1 MGKSAKKANVAV
13 SPAKSAKK
21 GKRDADVALEKQE
34 NAKKIKRELE
44 AVVKKPKVEEKKAPA
59 KAPPKKVEN
68 SSSSEDESSS
78 DDEQP
83 AVPIKKAPATVPK
96 NDKVP
101 AKPIVKESSSSEESD
116 GSEESSDDEPSA
128 KVVGQTKK
136 PPANAA
142 KNGSVKAAA
151 KKEESSDES
160 ETESDSDGS
169 DSSSEEDNVGTLF
182 VHVKVATKASLKA
195 EKVPAPES
203 KKAAVVAAKKKANSS
218 DSSESEDESSEESD
232 EETPQ
237 KKATLSTK
245 MDQGSDEDDTSDDSD
260 DDSSEDEPTNKK
272 KTKKDT
278 DVKMVDAPSAN
289 SNNKPQTP
297 AAQKTGGSKTLFA
310 GNLSYD
316 VEKGHVEEFFKECG
330 EVVDVRLSFDHEGN
344 FKGYGHVEFASEEVA
359 AKGILLVLLEQP
371 MALELNGQELLGRE
385 IRLDMAREKGAYTP
399 QNSNGNNS
407 FQKGG
412 RGQSQ
417 SLFIRGFDKSLEED
431 QIRSS
436 LEEHFGSCGEITR
449 ISVPK
454 DYESGAPKG
463 IAYMDFKE
471 SDGLSKALELNGS
484 ELDGY
489 SLTVEEARPKAD
501 GGSFSGGRGG
511 GGRSGGGFSGGRSG
525 GRGGRFGGRDG
536 GGRFGGGRRGG
547 GRGGGGRGRGTS
559 YSGAGKKKTFGD
571 D

>member
-59 KAPPKKVEN
+59 KAPPRKVEN

-78 DDEQP
+78 DDEP
-83 AVPIKKAPATVPK
+83 AVPVKKAPATVPK

-101 AKPIVKESSSSEESD
+101 AKPTVKESSSSEESD
-116 GSEESSDDEPSA
+116 SSEESSDDEPSA
-128 KVVGQTKK
+128 KAVGQTKK
-136 PPANAA
+136 PPAKAA

-151 KKEESSDES
+151 KKEESSDDS

-182 VHVKVATKASLKA
+182 VHVKAATKASLQTK
-195 EKVPAPES
+195 KVPAPDS
-203 KKAAVVAAKKKANSS
+203 KKATVVAAKKKANSS
-218 DSSESEDESSEESD
+218 DNSSESEDESSEESD
-232 EETPQ
+232 EQTPQ
-237 KKATLSTK
+237 KKTTLSTK
-245 MDQGSDEDDTSDDSD
+245 MAQGSDEDDTSDDSD
-260 DDSSEDEPTNKK
+260 GDSSEDEPTNKQQ
-272 KTKKDT
+272 TKKDT
-278 DVKMVDAPSAN
+278 DVKMVDAPAPSAN

-316 VEKGHVEEFFKECG
+316 VEKGHVEEFFKDCG

-344 FKGYGHVEFASEEVA
+344 FKGYGHVEFATEEVA
-359 AKGILLVLLEQP
+359 AK
-371 MALELNGQELLGRE
+371 ALELNGQELLGRE
-385 IRLDMAREKGAYTP
+385 IRLNMAREKGAYTP

-471 SDGLSKALELNGS
+471 SDGLSKGLELNGS

-501 GGSFSGGRGG
+501 GGS
-511 GGRSGGGFSGGRSG
+511 FSGGRSG

-547 GRGGGGRGRGTS
+547 GRGGGGRGRGTPYGS
-559 YSGAGKKKTFGD
+559 GKKKTFGD

>member
-13 SPAKSAKK
+13 SPAKSAKKGWSRSPLVSGIDLYLERLFFYDIKKK

-34 NAKKIKRELE
+34 NAKKIKRELG
-44 AVVKKPKVEEKKAPA
+44 AVVKKPKVEEKEAPA
-59 KAPPKKVEN
+59 KAPPKK
-68 SSSSEDESSS
+68 
-78 DDEQP
+78 P
-83 AVPIKKAPATVPK
+83 AVPVKKAPATVPK

-101 AKPIVKESSSSEESD
+101 AKPTVKESSS
-116 GSEESSDDEPSA
+116 SEESSDDEPSA

-151 KKEESSDES
+151 KKEESSDDS

-169 DSSSEEDNVGTLF
+169 DSSFEEDN
-182 VHVKVATKASLKA
+182 KAATKASLQTK
-195 EKVPAPES
+195 KVPAPES

-218 DSSESEDESSEESD
+218 DSSSESEDEGSEEGD

-237 KKATLSTK
+237 KKTTLSTK

-260 DDSSEDEPTNKK
+260 DDSSEDEPTNKQQ
-272 KTKKDT
+272 TKKDT
-278 DVKMVDAPSAN
+278 DVKMVDGAPSAN
-289 SNNKPQTP
+289 SNIKPQTP

-344 FKGYGHVEFASEEVA
+344 FKGYGHVEFATEEVA
-359 AKGILLVLLEQP
+359 AK
-371 MALELNGQELLGRE
+371 ALELNGQELLGRE

-547 GRGGGGRGRGTS
+547 GRGGGGRGRGTP
-559 YSGAGKKKTFGD
+559 YGAGKKKTFGD